1 MSDDDV
7 AISYRVLQPGT
18 AVADASGTP
27 VGTVRQ
33 VLDNEREEIFDGL
46 VVDTPD
52 GRRYVD
58 APEVGRITEQ
68 RVTLTLTAAEV
79 AALPAQDPKGGT
91 TFEANTARRRFGR
104 LWRKS

>member
-7 AISYRVLQPGT
+7 AISYRVLQPQTQVVG
-18 AVADASGTP
+18 ADGTP

-52 GRRYVD
+52 GRRFVD

-79 AALPAQDPKGGT
+79 TALPAQDPRGGA
-91 TFEANTARRRFGR
+91 TFTANTARGRFGR
-104 LWRKS
+104 IWRKS